1 MEQIANTT
9 SVADRL
15 AEKLKGSDFGQL
27 MDEDALAKI
36 AKDAIERA
44 FFQERP
50 SEDRYNNV
58 RRVPLIVEMAVQQFK
73 TEIEAQMTPIVAEI
87 AKSQEFHEALSK
99 AAILQMPSA
108 IQSLAYRMV
117 SETFQN
123 SAHESA
129 DALAAAL
136 GAKLQTMRNSG
147 RFG

>member
-1 MEQIANTT
+1 MT
-9 SVADRL
+9 
-15 AEKLKGSDFGQL
+15 
-27 MDEDALAKI
+27 
-36 AKDAIERA
+36 
-44 FFQERP
+44 
-50 SEDRYNNV
+50 
-58 RRVPLIVEMAVQQFK
+58 RRVLVPN

-117 SETFQN
+117 GETFQN

-129 DALAAAL
+129 DALAVAL